1 MREVAEA
8 LAEALWA
15 RLRSL
20 CLAAERVDRLPENPG
35 GVSELGGP
43 ERDRLAEEFVLR
55 LFRVGTDPVNYALV
69 RRLAHES
76 SVSLP
81 ELARGVGLPPLAVA
95 ERVADL
101 VQVNL
106 AARSLVGDQVQATA
120 ATVALAELVESVRRE
135 LARRV
140 EGWAAERVRGA
151 GP

>member
-1 MREVAEA
+1 VREVAEA

-15 RLRSL
+15 RLRML
-20 CLAAERVDRLPENPG
+20 CLAAERIDRLPENPG
-35 GVSELGGP
+35 GVSELGSA
-43 ERDRLAEEFVLR
+43 EQDQLAEEFALR

-69 RRLAHES
+69 RRLVHES
-76 SVSLP
+76 SVPLL

-120 ATVALAELVESVRRE
+120 AGVALVELVESVCKE

-140 EGWAAERVRGA
+140 ESWVAERVRRGA
-151 GP
+151 P